1 MHDVIYARQSEWSP
15 VRNATGKFSDY
26 AQEAGLDVGRYDEC
40 MKSAKFAG
48 RIQASFMEGAKLG
61 VNGTPT
67 FLIGG
72 RLHNDILS
80 SDSLKALVQAQL
92 PKPAP

>member
-1 MHDVIYARQSEWSP
+1 M
-15 VRNATGKFSDY
+15 RNATGKFSDY

-72 RLHNDILS
+72 RLHNIILS
-80 SDSLKALVQAQL
+80 SDSIKALVQAQL

>member
-1 MHDVIYARQSEWSP
+1 MHQAEWSP

-26 AQEAGLDVGRYDEC
+26 AAEAGLDVGRYDEC
-40 MKSAKFAG
+40 MQSAKFAG
-48 RIQASFMEGAKLG
+48 RIQASVLEGSKLG

-72 RLHNDILS
+72 QLHNEILS
-80 SDSLKALVQAQL
+80 SDRIKALVQAQL